1 MNLSE
6 HFTKEELIASQLAVR
21 KGIKNE
27 PTDAETNNL
36 KKLAETLELV
46 RDVLGGKSILINS
59 GFRSFTLNSAIGGVS
74 TSAHLYGYAADFIC
88 PSFGTPRQVV
98 DEIIKAGIKFDQL
111 IIEGLSQSN
120 PQGAWVHIS
129 IDPKMRGEVLSMSYK
144 AGKIV
149 YGSYHA

>member
-6 HFTKEELIASQLAVR
+6 HFTLEELVASQLAVR

-27 PTDAETNNL
+27 PTDAETSNL

-46 RDVLGGKSILINS
+46 RTVLGGKSILINS
-59 GFRSFTLNSAIGGVS
+59 GFRSFTLNSAVGGVA

-98 DEIIKAGIKFDQL
+98 DEIVKSGIKFDQV
-111 IIEGLSQSN
+111 ICEGT
-120 PQGAWVHIS
+120 WVHIS
-129 IDPKMRGEVLSMSYK
+129 VDPKMRQEVLNATFKNGK
-144 AGKIV
+144 ATYTKG
-149 YGSYHA
+149 

>member
-98 DEIIKAGIKFDQL
+98 DEIVKAGIKFDQL
-111 IIEGLSQSN
+111 ICEGT
-120 PQGAWVHIS
+120 WVHIS
-129 IDPKMRGEVLSMSYK
+129 VDPKMRQEVLNATFKNGK
-144 AGKIV
+144 AQYSKG
-149 YGSYHA
+149 